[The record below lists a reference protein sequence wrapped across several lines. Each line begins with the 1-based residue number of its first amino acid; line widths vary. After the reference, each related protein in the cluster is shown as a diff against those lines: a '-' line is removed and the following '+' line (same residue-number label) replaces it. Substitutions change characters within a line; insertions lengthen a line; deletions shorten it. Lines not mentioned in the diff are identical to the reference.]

1 MRDPEQAAAHL
12 ARAVELATA
21 SVASDGGP
29 FAAVVVTAD
38 GRRFDG
44 TNRVT
49 ASHDPT
55 AHAEIVALRA
65 ACAQVGAAQLPGA
78 VLFSSCEPCT
88 MCLAAALWAGVD
100 EVVFAAGRADAAR
113 AGFGDEAVHDY
124 FARPGHHALLPTA
137 QHRHADA
144 VAPFEE
150 WARLSAGH

>member
-1 MRDPEQAAAHL
+1 MDRTDPTEMLERAIHL
-12 ARAVELATA
+12 AIANVG
-21 SVASDGGP
+21 DGEQP
-29 FAAVVVTAD
+29 FAALVRLPGGEVVEGV
-38 GRRFDG
+38 
-44 TNRVT
+44 NRILT
-49 ASHDPT
+49 DHDPT

-144 VAPFEE
+144 VAPFVE